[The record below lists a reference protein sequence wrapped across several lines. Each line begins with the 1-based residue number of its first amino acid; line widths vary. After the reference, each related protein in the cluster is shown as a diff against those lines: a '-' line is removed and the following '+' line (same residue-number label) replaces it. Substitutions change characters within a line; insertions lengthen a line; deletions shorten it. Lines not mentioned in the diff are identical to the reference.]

1 LRLVFKIL
9 GLMIFTIIIFISGI
23 AFFALQSEAQ
33 FKNNNTVNVQ
43 AATQSKVAAKRFIN
57 SLKNKQQP
65 VLLSLSQTEINGLS
79 ALLYRAFPQISSVIV
94 MQNQQAIINF
104 SIELPLPKAFQYLNI
119 SAVLLPSNSG
129 INLGEV
135 KVGNL
140 TISGNQLVGI
150 SRWFINEFVQEDLG
164 TKLVSMVQWVTINQN
179 KIHTSLLIPQEMNE
193 LKQGESSLIA
203 LRDNLALFGD
213 VPSVKFYYAALVEHL
228 DLLDNPANKNRH
240 LTHYI
245 QFMFSLAQQQTLLSK
260 KQQPNQSTPAVH
272 ENYSALMALALYF
285 GSNRFELLVGDISHL
300 TTAQSS
306 KRNFL
311 ANRVTLRGRV
321 DLQKHFMY
329 SIAFQLF
336 GNSSASDAI
345 GELKEFLDSNPG
357 GSGFSF
363 ADLMADRAG
372 TRLAKIAT
380 ESEET
385 ALWVQQ
391 QLSQNIVESDFMPEI
406 ADIPEG
412 LSAIDF
418 TNNYRDVDSAKYRNM
433 LQLLDKRLAAL
444 TLYQ

>member
-1 LRLVFKIL
+1 LKLAFKIL
-9 GLMIFTIIIFISGI
+9 GLLILTVIIFISGI
-23 AFFALQSEAQ
+23 VFFALQSDAQ

-57 SLKNKQQP
+57 SLKNKKQP

-79 ALLYRAFPQISSVIV
+79 ALLNRAFPQISSDIV
-94 MQNQQAIINF
+94 MQNQKAIINL
-104 SIELPLPKAFQYLNI
+104 SIALPLPQTFQYLNI
-119 SAVLLPSNSG
+119 SAVLLPSNHG
-129 INLGEV
+129 INLGDV
-135 KVGNL
+135 KIGGL
-140 TISGNQLVGI
+140 TISGNQLVI
-150 SRWFINEFVQEDLG
+150 LSQWFVDKFVQEDLG

-179 KIHTSLLIPQEMNE
+179 KIHTSLLIPQEINKLE
-193 LKQGESSLIA
+193 QGRSSLIA

-213 VPSVKFYYAALVEHL
+213 VPRVKFYYAALVEHL
-228 DLLDNPANKNRH
+228 DLLKNPANKNRH

-245 QFMFSLAQQQTLLSK
+245 QFMFSLAQQQTLHPK
-260 KQQPNQSTPAVH
+260 KLKINQTTSAVH

-285 GSNRFELLVGDISHL
+285 GSNRFELLVGDISNL
-300 TTAQSS
+300 TAAQSS

-311 ANRVTLRGRV
+311 ANRVTLRDRV

-345 GELKEFLDSNPG
+345 GELKEFLDSNPA

-380 ESEET
+380 ESEES

-391 QLSQNIVESDFMPEI
+391 QLSKNIVESDFMPEI

-418 TNNYRDVDSAKYRNM
+418 TNNYRDVDSAKYKNM